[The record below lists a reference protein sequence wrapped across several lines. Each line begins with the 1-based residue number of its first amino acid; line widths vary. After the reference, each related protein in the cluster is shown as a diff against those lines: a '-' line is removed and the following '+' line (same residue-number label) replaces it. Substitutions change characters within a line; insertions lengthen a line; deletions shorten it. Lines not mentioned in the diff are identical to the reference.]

1 MISASKNKYDQDK
14 VWTDAATILDA
25 VADFVEGD
33 GTEKQDMAEIGEPNR
48 ITDPR
53 RRGINYVCDERT
65 ADEMM
70 RSVARATGFEEDE
83 YASIA
88 AMWEDT
94 CLARVELS
102 TYGFT
107 VWASDALLEHHRY
120 GKVASEV
127 WNKMWRRKCG

>member
-14 VWTDAATILDA
+14 VWTDAASILDA
-25 VADFVEGD
+25 VADFVEERKP
-33 GTEKQDMAEIGEPNR
+33 EKQDVTTVGEPNR
-48 ITDPR
+48 ITDPQR
-53 RRGINYVCDERT
+53 LGINYACDERT

-70 RSVARATGFEEDE
+70 KSVARATGFEEDE

-107 VWASDALLEHHRY
+107 VWASDALLEHPRY

-127 WNKMWRRKCG
+127 WDRMWRRKCG